1 MDIQS
6 ELDVYKFLQ
15 LINDNNKSDEGTV
28 LFVEHLFA
36 IGKLEYVKLLFNG
49 AFAVRHNVDI
59 PYLVALEK
67 QLEAFAEAFDM
78 FIREDSNK
86 EKSEESKVVSGFVEP
101 EDFDDFE
108 VQKTNAGIMF
118 SLSNLK
124 FKPDSSVL
132 LDGESQ
138 KLIKIAEVLK
148 KLQGSQF
155 LVEGHTASTGN
166 EKGEMSLSLER
177 ARSVIA
183 ALVKLGVPEQSF
195 ICKGSGGTRPVADNS
210 TPEGKAKNRRVEIT
224 ILE

>member
-49 AFAVRHNVDI
+49 AFIVRHNVDI

-86 EKSEESKVVSGFVEP
+86 EKSEEPARDVEA
-101 EDFDDFE
+101 EIKRLIQELEYIATANISSD
-108 VQKTNAGIMF
+108 N
-118 SLSNLK
+118 LSNAYQSVVPHLLTAIK
-124 FKPDSSVL
+124 CFDKIRAFKYKSGIDTN
-132 LDGESQ
+132 
-138 KLIKIAEVLK
+138 IKNAK
-148 KLQGSQF
+148 QFFQQLQDIEFVRHSGLHF
-155 LVEGHTASTGN
+155 
-166 EKGEMSLSLER
+166 
-177 ARSVIA
+177 
-183 ALVKLGVPEQSF
+183 SF
-195 ICKGSGGTRPVADNS
+195 
-210 TPEGKAKNRRVEIT
+210 
-224 ILE
+224 